1 MDDRETKQ
9 IIYMFRSD
17 TSLCMY
23 LKGIEGLNV
32 NYDGSL
38 IQMSFTCG
46 EVHWSKQRQLKG
58 IFIFVT
64 YVLFSTQV

>member
-1 MDDRETKQ
+1 MDDRETEQ

-23 LKGIEGLNV
+23 LKGMEGLNV

-46 EVHWSKQRQLKG
+46 EVHWNGQNNDS
-58 IFIFVT
+58 
-64 YVLFSTQV
+64 